1 MTKVRLYVMLVIHNV
16 TMESSNVSKNNKTTE
31 YDKST
36 GENGQMPISKKK
48 ITAFCPTSQT
58 N

>member
-1 MTKVRLYVMLVIHNV
+1 MTKVWLYVMLVIHNV
-16 TMESSNVSKNNKTTE
+16 TMESFNVSKNNETIE

-36 GENGQMPISKKK
+36 GENGQMPLSKKQSN
-48 ITAFCPTSQT
+48 ILLNFP